1 MWGKVQELQSIKE
14 STFEQTLGKTGLVK
28 ELRGQILSREMIL
41 SSVFGVAVV
50 LGMKI
55 IESIWL
61 TFGFILAIFLLY
73 YILTMRKGKL
83 DILGSGSLSYYTKDY
98 DKQVVR
104 LKYYDRE
111 GIKREIFSYGVL
123 NIIYLQLVGMV
134 TSGIQLSVNGILIIL
149 VTVLGYLYIF
159 NKTYS
164 TYGKK
169 VEKEITYS
177 IDNYNKGIT
186 IALTDEEKIKLKS
199 LHGIKEEDTVEEPV
213 EVEESGRV
221 NESATDEES
230 DIVEE
235 PVTIKEP
242 VEVEESEP
250 IKDESSSQKVNVES
264 AEPITEDE
272 PITSEELDN
281 SEEDTKTIVQPKER
295 YGKLSVSDEARI
307 KLMRESRRYNKK
319 PSPIAKVNQL
329 EVSPEGSISTKREKT
344 KTTNTIPKEHVP
356 THEELDE
363 DEEDLLDSIHVITDV
378 KMSKYTNKLK

>member
-134 TSGIQLSVNGILIIL
+134 TSGIQLSANGILIIL

-186 IALTDEEKIKLKS
+186 IALTDEEKSKLKS
-199 LHGIKEEDTVEEPV
+199 LHGIKEEDTVEEDTV
-213 EVEESGRV
+213 EVEESNKV
-221 NESATDEES
+221 EES
-230 DIVEE
+230 
-235 PVTIKEP
+235 

-250 IKDESSSQKVNVES
+250 IKDDSSSQKVNVES

-363 DEEDLLDSIHVITDV
+363 DVEDLFDSIHVITDV

>member
-1 MWGKVQELQSIKE
+1 
-14 STFEQTLGKTGLVK
+14 
-28 ELRGQILSREMIL
+28 
-41 SSVFGVAVV
+41 
-50 LGMKI
+50 
-55 IESIWL
+55 
-61 TFGFILAIFLLY
+61 
-73 YILTMRKGKL
+73 
-83 DILGSGSLSYYTKDY
+83 
-98 DKQVVR
+98 
-104 LKYYDRE
+104 
-111 GIKREIFSYGVL
+111 
-123 NIIYLQLVGMV
+123 
-134 TSGIQLSVNGILIIL
+134 GIQLSVNGILIIL

-186 IALTDEEKIKLKS
+186 IELTDEEKIKLKS

-235 PVTIKEP
+235 PVTIKES

-329 EVSPEGSISTKREKT
+329 EVS
-344 KTTNTIPKEHVP
+344 
-356 THEELDE
+356 
-363 DEEDLLDSIHVITDV
+363 
-378 KMSKYTNKLK
+378 